1 MPKTVDSVNQSTSPV
16 SASAKALAEQPPE
29 NDVLDLI
36 HTVMHQYRSQQY
48 RALRD
53 GPHDITHMDS
63 KVLGFFGRHSGA
75 TQSDL
80 VAHSGRDKAQLA
92 RLIKGLRE
100 RGLLAAEADESDR
113 RNVRLSLTAEGRAVQ
128 RALHRQAKRL
138 SASAVSGLAAAEQAQ
153 LIALLQRVRD
163 NLEAKA

>member
-1 MPKTVDSVNQSTSPV
+1 MSPIMPKSVDSVNQSP
-16 SASAKALAEQPPE
+16 APAERAPE

-63 KVLGFFGRHSGA
+63 KVLGFFGRRAGA

-80 VAHSGRDKAQLA
+80 VAHTGRDKAQLA

-113 RNVRLSLTAEGRAVQ
+113 RNVRLSLTAEGHAVQ
-128 RALHRQAKRL
+128 RALQRQARRL
-138 SASAVSGLAAAEQAQ
+138 SASAVAGLNAGEQAQ
-153 LIALLQRVRD
+153 LVALLRRVRD
-163 NLEAKA
+163 NLDAKG